1 MLWPLQRLGGNSN
14 GTLRPSGNSYREPG
28 KENMIL
34 PNRGTMDLVGAGA
47 IGDLWLNSC
56 SHLGLLDHKGQDST

>member
-28 KENMIL
+28 KGNIVL
-34 PNRGTMDLVGAGA
+34 PNRGTMVLVGAGA
-47 IGDLWLNSC
+47 MNKILEFYR
-56 SHLGLLDHKGQDST
+56 